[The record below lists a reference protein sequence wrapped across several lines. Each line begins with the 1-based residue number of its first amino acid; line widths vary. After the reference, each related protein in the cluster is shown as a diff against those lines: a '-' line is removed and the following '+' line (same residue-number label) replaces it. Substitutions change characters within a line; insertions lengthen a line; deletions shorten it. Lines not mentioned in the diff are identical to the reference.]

1 MASRSSEG
9 WSPFFLAYESNG
21 RTKMRTPAQMYKN
34 YEKAALLVAVYTN
47 ANKLRR

>member
-1 MASRSSEG
+1 MASRSLGG

-34 YEKAALLVAVYTN
+34 YENATLLVAVYTN
-47 ANKLRR
+47 ASELRR